1 MLTGLR
7 ILTLPKY
14 TMKCDCG
21 TTMDISIDSK
31 KIDQLENI
39 TCGTCKK
46 IMYRDFGGINM
57 RDTNNASNPKS
68 DKHWKVGKTDEE
80 ISKVLTGE
88 AQP

>member
-1 MLTGLR
+1 
-7 ILTLPKY
+7 
-14 TMKCDCG
+14 
-21 TTMDISIDSK
+21 
-31 KIDQLENI
+31 
-39 TCGTCKK
+39 
-46 IMYRDFGGINM
+46 MYRDFGGINM